1 MQYIWH
7 GYCTFLDT
15 FKRQI
20 VFNLLKHSSSNTSSG
35 WSCGSDDDG
44 TNSFNHK
51 FNIKS
56 TEQRSGSKA
65 AFLQKMVEVLESY
78 FNDDGLKRNQF
89 LMKQLQTNPDGI
101 PLKKIASMR
110 RVKVES
116 LAIIRRAGKIKSFAF
131 PAPQRSPIFVL
142 N

>member
-1 MQYIWH
+1 
-7 GYCTFLDT
+7 
-15 FKRQI
+15 
-20 VFNLLKHSSSNTSSG
+20 
-35 WSCGSDDDG
+35 
-44 TNSFNHK
+44 
-51 FNIKS
+51 
-56 TEQRSGSKA
+56 
-65 AFLQKMVEVLESY
+65 MVEVLESY

-116 LAIIRRAGKIKSFAF
+116 LAIIRRAGKNKIIRISRPTEK
-131 PAPQRSPIFVL
+131 PIFVL

>member
-1 MQYIWH
+1 
-7 GYCTFLDT
+7 
-15 FKRQI
+15 
-20 VFNLLKHSSSNTSSG
+20 
-35 WSCGSDDDG
+35 
-44 TNSFNHK
+44 
-51 FNIKS
+51 
-56 TEQRSGSKA
+56 
-65 AFLQKMVEVLESY
+65 MVEVLESY

-116 LAIIRRAGKIKSFAF
+116 LAIIRRAGINKIIRISRPTEK
-131 PAPQRSPIFVL
+131 PIFVL

>member
-1 MQYIWH
+1 M
-7 GYCTFLDT
+7 
-15 FKRQI
+15 
-20 VFNLLKHSSSNTSSG
+20 KHSSSNTSSG